1 MTAIKANLKTEY
13 IIESIKNDVEITVS
27 RYEGKCDNWK
37 TYANMAL
44 YQFRTLCLVAF
55 KEKSDFIEAYAELS
69 ELTHFGEMF
78 EYPEIASYI
87 NSKGE
92 I

>member
-1 MTAIKANLKTEY
+1 MTSIKANLKTEY
-13 IIESIKNDVEITVS
+13 IIETIKNDVEITVS
-27 RYEGKCDNWK
+27 RYEGKCGNWK

-55 KEKSDFIEAYAELS
+55 KENSDFNEAYAELS

-78 EYPEIASYI
+78 KYREIGLYI
-87 NSKGE
+87 NSMRE